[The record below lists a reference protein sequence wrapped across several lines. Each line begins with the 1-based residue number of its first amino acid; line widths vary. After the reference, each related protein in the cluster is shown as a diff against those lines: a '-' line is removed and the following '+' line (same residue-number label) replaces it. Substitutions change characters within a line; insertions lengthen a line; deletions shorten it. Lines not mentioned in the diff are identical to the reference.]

1 MVFEAEQQAIPQV
14 KPLLK
19 KEKRPKLTNGDRLLI
34 IGLFLVTVLL
44 SGFLYFQTQITEFF
58 QKIKKVPE
66 KITSPL
72 VITGG
77 KEMKKFDPSP
87 VLEEIK
93 NLTKDLLGTYGVY
106 VYRFEDG
113 KEYGLHQ
120 NEIFPAASLM
130 KLPVIL
136 TLYQEAEAG
145 RIDLE
150 TEYKLLEKDKRGG
163 AGILQS
169 RPAGEVYAYRKLA
182 ELMGQYSDNT
192 ANNILVK
199 ILGAQKIQQ
208 TIDSLGMKKTNFAKY
223 ETTPQDIGLFFR
235 KLYEGGIVTNQ
246 HKEEILKFLTKT
258 GWEDRIPAGI
268 PEGVRVAHK
277 IGTEIGVFSD
287 AGIVFTQKPFVLVI
301 MTKEA
306 KEAEAKEILPK
317 ITKVVWEFEE
327 KSQGPRA
334 F

>member
-1 MVFEAEQQAIPQV
+1 MAFEGEQQAIPQV

-19 KEKRPKLTNGDRLLI
+19 KQEKPKLTNGDRLLI
-34 IGLFLVTVLL
+34 IGLFLTTVFL
-44 SGFLYFQTQITEFF
+44 SGFLYFQPQISAFF
-58 QKIKKVPE
+58 QKIKKTPE

-77 KEMKKFDPSP
+77 KEVKKFDPTS

-93 NLTKDLLGTYGVY
+93 NLTSQLLGTYGVY

-113 KEYGLHQ
+113 KEYGLQQ

-145 RIDLE
+145 KINLE
-150 TEYKLLEKDKRGG
+150 EEYKLLEKDKRGG
-163 AGILQS
+163 AGVLQS
-169 RPAGEVYAYRKLA
+169 RPAGEVYTYRKLA

-192 ANNILVK
+192 ANNVLVK
-199 ILGAQKIQQ
+199 ILGPEKIQQ
-208 TIDSLGMKKTNFAKY
+208 TIDSLGMKKTNFAEY

-235 KLYEGGIVTNQ
+235 KLYEGGVVISQ

-258 GWEDRIPAGI
+258 GFEDRIPAGI
-268 PEGVRVAHK
+268 PKEVRVAHK

-287 AGIVFTQKPFVLVI
+287 AGIVFSQKPFVLVI
-301 MTKEA
+301 MSREAKESEA
-306 KEAEAKEILPK
+306 KEALPK
-317 ITKVVWEFEE
+317 IAKVIWEWEE
-327 KSQGPRA
+327 KN
-334 F
+334 

>member
-1 MVFEAEQQAIPQV
+1 MGFAPEQQTIPQV
-14 KPLLK
+14 QPLLK
-19 KEKRPKLTNGDRLLI
+19 KQKRPKLTNGDRLLI
-34 IGLFLVTVLL
+34 IGLFLTTVFL
-44 SGFLYFQTQITEFF
+44 SGFLYFQPQISAFF
-58 QKIKKVPE
+58 QKIKKTPE

-77 KEMKKFDPSP
+77 KEVKKFDPTP

-113 KEYGLHQ
+113 KEYGLQQ

-145 RIDLE
+145 KINLE
-150 TEYKLLEKDKRGG
+150 EEYKLLEKDKRGG

-169 RPAGEVYAYRKLA
+169 RPAGEVYTYRKLA

-192 ANNILVK
+192 ANNVLVK
-199 ILGAQKIQQ
+199 ILGPEKIQQ
-208 TIDSLGMKKTNFAKY
+208 TIDNLGMKKTNFAEY

-235 KLYEGGIVTNQ
+235 KLYEGGVVTSQ

-258 GWEDRIPAGI
+258 GFEDRIPAGI
-268 PEGVRVAHK
+268 PKEVRVAHK

-287 AGIVFTQKPFVLVI
+287 AGIVFSQKPFVLVI
-301 MTKEA
+301 MSREAKESEA
-306 KEAEAKEILPK
+306 KEALPK
-317 ITKVVWEFEE
+317 IAKAVWEWEE
-327 KSQGPRA
+327 KN
-334 F
+334 

>member
-1 MVFEAEQQAIPQV
+1 MDFTPKQQIIPQIQ
-14 KPLLK
+14 PLLK
-19 KEKRPKLTNGDRLLI
+19 KQKKPKLTNSDRLLI
-34 IGLFLVTVLL
+34 IGLFLVTVFL
-44 SGFLYFQTQITEFF
+44 SGFLYFQPQISAFF
-58 QKIKKVPE
+58 QKIKKAPE

-72 VITGG
+72 VISGG
-77 KEMKKFDPSP
+77 KEMKKFDPTP

-93 NLTKDLLGTYGVY
+93 NLTSQLLGTYGVY
-106 VYRFEDG
+106 VYRFEDSQ
-113 KEYGLHQ
+113 EYGLHQ
-120 NEIFPAASLM
+120 NEVFPAASLM

-169 RPAGEVYAYRKLA
+169 RPVGEVYTYRKLVQ
-182 ELMGQYSDNT
+182 LMGQYSDNT
-192 ANNILVK
+192 ANNVLVK
-199 ILGAQKIQQ
+199 ILGGQKIQQ
-208 TIDSLGMKKTNFAKY
+208 TIDDLGMKKTNFVEY
-223 ETTPQDIGLFFR
+223 ETTPYDIGLFFR

-246 HKEEILKFLTKT
+246 HKEEILRFLTKT
-258 GWEDRIPAGI
+258 GWEDRIPVGV

-287 AGIVFTQKPFVLVI
+287 AGIVFAQKPFVLVI

-306 KEAEAKEILPK
+306 KETEAKEILPK
-317 ITKVVWEFEE
+317 IAKVVWEFEE
-327 KSQGPRA
+327 KN
-334 F
+334 

>member
-1 MVFEAEQQAIPQV
+1 MGFAPEQQTIPQV

-19 KEKRPKLTNGDRLLI
+19 KEKKPKLTNGDRLLI

-44 SGFLYFQTQITEFF
+44 SGFAYFQPQISGFF
-58 QKIKKVPE
+58 QKIKKAPE

-113 KEYGLHQ
+113 QEYGLRQH
-120 NEIFPAASLM
+120 EIFPAASLM

-136 TLYQEAEAG
+136 TLYQEAEVG
-145 RIDLE
+145 RIDLD
-150 TEYKLLEKDKRGG
+150 TEYKLLEKDKRRG
-163 AGILQS
+163 AGVLQG
-169 RPAGEVYAYRKLA
+169 RPAGEVYTYRKMA

-192 ANNILVK
+192 ANNVLVK
-199 ILGAQKIQQ
+199 ILGPQKIQQ
-208 TIDSLGMKKTNFAKY
+208 TIDNLGMKKTNFTEY
-223 ETTPQDIGLFFR
+223 ETTPYDIGLFFR
-235 KLYEGGIVTNQ
+235 KLYDGGVVTSK

-258 GWEDRIPAGI
+258 VWEDRIPAGI
-268 PEGVRVAHK
+268 PAGVRVAHK

-287 AGIVFTQKPFVLVI
+287 AGIIFSQKPFALVI

-306 KEAEAKEILPK
+306 KEVEAKEVLPK
-317 ITKVVWEFEE
+317 IAKAVWEFEE
-327 KSQGPRA
+327 KN
-334 F
+334 

>member
-1 MVFEAEQQAIPQV
+1 MAFEGEQQTIPQV

-19 KEKRPKLTNGDRLLI
+19 KQVKPKLTNGDRLLI
-34 IGLFLVTVLL
+34 IGLFLTTVFL
-44 SGFLYFQTQITEFF
+44 SGFLYFQPQISAFF
-58 QKIKKVPE
+58 QKIKKTPE
-66 KITSPL
+66 KVTSPL

-77 KEMKKFDPSP
+77 KEVKKFDPTP

-113 KEYGLHQ
+113 KEYGLQQ

-145 RIDLE
+145 KINLE
-150 TEYKLLEKDKRGG
+150 EEYKLLEKDKKGG
-163 AGILQS
+163 AGVLQS
-169 RPAGEVYAYRKLA
+169 RPAGEVYTYRKLA

-192 ANNILVK
+192 ANNVLVK
-199 ILGAQKIQQ
+199 ILGPGKIQQ
-208 TIDSLGMKKTNFAKY
+208 TIDSLGMKKTNFAEY

-235 KLYEGGIVTNQ
+235 KLYEGGVVTSQ

-258 GWEDRIPAGI
+258 GFEDRIPAGI
-268 PEGVRVAHK
+268 PKEVRVAHK

-287 AGIVFTQKPFVLVI
+287 AGIVFSQKPFVLVI
-301 MTKEA
+301 MSREA
-306 KEAEAKEILPK
+306 KESEAKGVLPK
-317 ITKVVWEFEE
+317 IAKAVWEWEE
-327 KSQGPRA
+327 KN
-334 F
+334 

>member
-1 MVFEAEQQAIPQV
+1 MVFTPEQQTIPQV

-19 KEKRPKLTNGDRLLI
+19 KPKKPKLTDGDRLLI
-34 IGLFLVTVLL
+34 VALFLTTVLI

-77 KEMKKFDPSP
+77 KEMKKFDPNP

-93 NLTKDLLGTYGVY
+93 SLTKEPLGTYGVY

-113 KEYGLHQ
+113 KEYGLRQ

-130 KLPVIL
+130 KMPVIL

-169 RPAGEVYAYRKLA
+169 RPAGEVYTYRKLA

-192 ANNILVK
+192 ANNVLVK

-208 TIDSLGMKKTNFAKY
+208 TIDNLGMKKTNFVEY
-223 ETTPQDIGLFFR
+223 ETTPYDIGLFFR
-235 KLYEGGIVTNQ
+235 KLYEGEIVTNQ

-258 GWEDRIPAGI
+258 GWEDRIPAGV

-287 AGIVFTQKPFVLVI
+287 AGIVFAPKPFVLVI

-306 KEAEAKEILPK
+306 KEIEAKEALPK
-317 ITKVVWEFEE
+317 IAKAVWEWE
-327 KSQGPRA
+327 KKN
-334 F
+334 

>member
-1 MVFEAEQQAIPQV
+1 MAFQPEQQAIPQI

-19 KEKRPKLTNGDRLLI
+19 KPKRPRLTNSDRLVI
-34 IGLFLVTVLL
+34 VAVFLLTVIT
-44 SGFLYFQTQITEFF
+44 SGFFYFQTQIGEFF
-58 QKIKKVPE
+58 QKIRKAPL

-77 KEMKKFDPSP
+77 REVKRFDPTP

-113 KEYGLHQ
+113 QEYGLHQ
-120 NEIFPAASLM
+120 KEIFPAASLM

-145 RIDLE
+145 KISLE
-150 TEYKLLEKDKRGG
+150 TRYKLLEADKRGG

-169 RPAGEVYAYRKLA
+169 RPAGEVYTYRKLA

-192 ANNILVK
+192 ANNVLVK
-199 ILGAQKIQQ
+199 ILGQQKIQQ
-208 TIDSLGMKKTNFAKY
+208 TIDNLGMKKTNFTKY
-223 ETTPQDIGLFFR
+223 ETTPEDIGIFFR
-235 KLYEGGIVTNQ
+235 KLYQGKIVNQ
-246 HKEEILKFLTKT
+246 VNQGEILKFLTKT
-258 GWEDRIPAGI
+258 GFEDRIPAGV

-287 AGIVFTQKPFVLVI
+287 GGIVFGEDPFVLVI
-301 MTKEA
+301 LSKNARESEA
-306 KEAEAKEILPK
+306 KEVLPK
-317 ITKVVWEFEE
+317 ITRAVWEWENS
-327 KSQGPRA
+327 K
-334 F
+334 

>member
-1 MVFEAEQQAIPQV
+1 MITPKPQQQIIPEV

-19 KEKRPKLTNGDRLLI
+19 KPTRQRLSNGDRLAILLI
-34 IGLFLVTVLL
+34 FLATVLA
-44 SGFLYFQTQITEFF
+44 SGFFYFKDKLLGIR
-58 QKIKKVPE
+58 E
-66 KITSPL
+66 KITAPL
-72 VITGG
+72 IISSGS
-77 KEMKKFDPSP
+77 EEEKFDPSP
-87 VLEEIK
+87 VLKEIESLTA
-93 NLTKDLLGTYGVY
+93 NLRGTYGVY
-106 VYRFEDG
+106 VYRFGDG
-113 KEYGLHQ
+113 NEYGVHQ
-120 NEIFPAASLM
+120 SEIFPAASLM

-145 RIDLE
+145 ELSLE
-150 TEYKLLEKDKRGG
+150 TKYKLLEKDKRGG
-163 AGILQS
+163 AGILQD
-169 RPAGEVYAYRKLA
+169 RPAGEVYTYRKLA
-182 ELMGQYSDNT
+182 QLMGQYSDNT
-192 ANNILVK
+192 ANNVLVK
-199 ILGAQKIQQ
+199 ILGPQKIQQ
-208 TIDSLGMKKTNFAKY
+208 TIDNLGMKKTNFTKY
-223 ETTPQDIGLFFR
+223 ETTPEDIGLFFK
-235 KLYEGGIVTNQ
+235 KLYEGGVVTNQ

-287 AGIVFTQKPFVLVI
+287 AGIVFTQKPFVLVV

>member
-1 MVFEAEQQAIPQV
+1 MAFEGEQQTIPQV
-14 KPLLK
+14 KPFLK
-19 KEKRPKLTNGDRLLI
+19 KQEKPKLTNGDRLLI
-34 IGLFLVTVLL
+34 IGLFLTTVFL
-44 SGFLYFQTQITEFF
+44 SGFAYFQPQIFAFF
-58 QKIKKVPE
+58 QKIKKTPE

-77 KEMKKFDPSP
+77 KEVKKFDPTP

-106 VYRFEDG
+106 VYRFEDS

-145 RIDLE
+145 KINLGE
-150 TEYKLLEKDKRGG
+150 EYKLLEKDKRGG
-163 AGILQS
+163 AGVLQS
-169 RPAGEVYAYRKLA
+169 RPVGEVYTYRKLA

-192 ANNILVK
+192 ANNVLVK
-199 ILGAQKIQQ
+199 ILGPEKIQQ
-208 TIDSLGMKKTNFAKY
+208 TIDNLGMKKTNFAKY
-223 ETTPQDIGLFFR
+223 ETAPQDIGLFFK
-235 KLYEGGIVTNQ
+235 KLYEDGVVTSQ

-258 GWEDRIPAGI
+258 GFEDRIPAGI
-268 PEGVRVAHK
+268 PKEVRVAHK

-287 AGIVFTQKPFVLVI
+287 AGIVFSQKPFVLVI
-301 MTKEA
+301 MSKNARESEA
-306 KEAEAKEILPK
+306 KEVLPK
-317 ITKVVWEFEE
+317 ITRAVWEWEE
-327 KSQGPRA
+327 EN
-334 F
+334 

>member
-1 MVFEAEQQAIPQV
+1 MAFEGEQQAIPQV

-19 KEKRPKLTNGDRLLI
+19 KQEKPKLTNGDRLLI
-34 IGLFLVTVLL
+34 IGLFLTTVFL
-44 SGFLYFQTQITEFF
+44 SGFLYFQPQISAFF
-58 QKIKKVPE
+58 QKIKKTPE

-77 KEMKKFDPSP
+77 KEVKKFDPTP

-93 NLTKDLLGTYGVY
+93 NLTSQLLGTYGVY

-145 RIDLE
+145 KINLE
-150 TEYKLLEKDKRGG
+150 EEYKLLEKDKRGG
-163 AGILQS
+163 AGVLQS
-169 RPAGEVYAYRKLA
+169 RPAGEVYTYRKLA

-192 ANNILVK
+192 ANNVLVK
-199 ILGAQKIQQ
+199 ILGPEKIQQ
-208 TIDSLGMKKTNFAKY
+208 TIDNLGMKKTNFAEY

-235 KLYEGGIVTNQ
+235 KLYEGGVVTSQ

-258 GWEDRIPAGI
+258 GFEDRIPAGI
-268 PEGVRVAHK
+268 PKEVRVAHK

-287 AGIVFTQKPFVLVI
+287 AGIVFSQKPFVLVI
-301 MTKEA
+301 MSREA
-306 KEAEAKEILPK
+306 KESEAKEVLPK
-317 ITKVVWEFEE
+317 IAKAVWEWEE
-327 KSQGPRA
+327 KN
-334 F
+334 

>member
-1 MVFEAEQQAIPQV
+1 MAFEGEQQAIPQV

-19 KEKRPKLTNGDRLLI
+19 KPEKPKLTNGDRLLI
-34 IGLFLVTVLL
+34 IGLFLTTVFF
-44 SGFLYFQTQITEFF
+44 SGFLYFQPQISAFF
-58 QKIKKVPE
+58 QKIKKTPE

-77 KEMKKFDPSP
+77 KEVKKFDPTP

-145 RIDLE
+145 KINLE
-150 TEYKLLEKDKRGG
+150 EEYKLLEKDKRGG

-169 RPAGEVYAYRKLA
+169 RPVGEVYTYRKLA

-192 ANNILVK
+192 ANNVLVK
-199 ILGAQKIQQ
+199 ILGPEKIQK

-235 KLYEGGIVTNQ
+235 KLYEDGVVTSQ

-258 GWEDRIPAGI
+258 GFEDRIPAGI
-268 PEGVRVAHK
+268 PKEVRVAHK

-287 AGIVFTQKPFVLVI
+287 AGIVFSQKPFVLVI
-301 MTKEA
+301 MSKEA
-306 KEAEAKEILPK
+306 KESEAKEALPK
-317 ITKVVWEFEE
+317 IAKAVWEWEE
-327 KSQGPRA
+327 EN
-334 F
+334 

>member
-1 MVFEAEQQAIPQV
+1 MAFAGEQQVIPQV

-19 KEKRPKLTNGDRLLI
+19 KQEKPKLNNGDRLLI
-34 IGLFLVTVLL
+34 IGLFLTTVFL
-44 SGFLYFQTQITEFF
+44 SGFLYFQPQISAFF
-58 QKIKKVPE
+58 QKIKKTPE

-77 KEMKKFDPSP
+77 KEVKKFDPTS

-93 NLTKDLLGTYGVY
+93 NLTNQLLGTYGVY

-113 KEYGLHQ
+113 KEYGFQQ

-145 RIDLE
+145 KINLE
-150 TEYKLLEKDKRGG
+150 EEYKLLEKDKRGG

-169 RPAGEVYAYRKLA
+169 RPAGEVYTYRKLA

-192 ANNILVK
+192 ANNVLVK
-199 ILGAQKIQQ
+199 ILGPEKIQQ
-208 TIDSLGMKKTNFAKY
+208 TIDSLGMKKTNFAEY

-235 KLYEGGIVTNQ
+235 KLYEGGVVTSQ

-258 GWEDRIPAGI
+258 GFEDRIPAGI
-268 PEGVRVAHK
+268 PKEVRVAHK

-287 AGIVFTQKPFVLVI
+287 AGIVFSQKPFVLVI
-301 MTKEA
+301 MSREAKESEA
-306 KEAEAKEILPK
+306 KEALPK
-317 ITKVVWEFEE
+317 IAKAVWEWEE
-327 KSQGPRA
+327 KN
-334 F
+334 

>member
-1 MVFEAEQQAIPQV
+1 MAFEAEQQEISQV

-19 KEKRPKLTNGDRLLI
+19 KQKKPRLTNGDRLLI
-34 IGLFLVTVLL
+34 IGLFLVTVFL
-44 SGFLYFQTQITEFF
+44 SGFVYFQPQISGFF
-58 QKIKKVPE
+58 QKIKKTPE

-77 KEMKKFDPSP
+77 EGMKKFDPSP
-87 VLEEIK
+87 VLSEVK

-106 VYRFEDG
+106 VYRLEDDQ
-113 KEYGLHQ
+113 EYGLRQ

-136 TLYQEAEAG
+136 TLYQEAETG
-145 RIDLE
+145 RIDLG

-169 RPAGEVYAYRKLA
+169 RPAGEVYTYRKLA

-192 ANNILVK
+192 ANNVLVK
-199 ILGAQKIQQ
+199 ILGVEKIQQ
-208 TIDSLGMKKTNFAKY
+208 TIDSLGMKKTNFAEY
-223 ETTPQDIGLFFR
+223 ETTPWDIGLFFR
-235 KLYEGGIVTNQ
+235 RLYEGGVVSSQ

-268 PEGVRVAHK
+268 PQEVRVAHK

-287 AGIVFTQKPFVLVI
+287 AGIVFSQKPFVLVI
-301 MTKEA
+301 MSKEARESEA
-306 KEAEAKEILPK
+306 KEVLPK
-317 ITKVVWEFEE
+317 IAKVVWEWEE
-327 KSQGPRA
+327 KN
-334 F
+334 

>member
-1 MVFEAEQQAIPQV
+1 MVFTPEQQTIPQV
-14 KPLLK
+14 KPVLK
-19 KEKRPKLTNGDRLLI
+19 KQKRPKLTNGDRLLI
-34 IGLFLVTVLL
+34 IALFLTTVLV

-58 QKIKKVPE
+58 QRIKKAPE
-66 KITSPL
+66 KVVSPL

-93 NLTKDLLGTYGVY
+93 NSTKELLGAYGVY

-113 KEYGLHQ
+113 QEYGLRQ

-136 TLYQEAEAG
+136 TLYQETEAG
-145 RIDLE
+145 RIDLD

-163 AGILQS
+163 AGILQG
-169 RPAGEVYAYRKLA
+169 RPAGEVYTYRKLA

-192 ANNILVK
+192 ANNVLVK
-199 ILGAQKIQQ
+199 ILGPQKIQQ
-208 TIDSLGMKKTNFAKY
+208 TIDNLGMKKTNFVEY
-223 ETTPQDIGLFFR
+223 ETTPYDIGLFFR

-258 GWEDRIPAGI
+258 GWEDRIPAGV
-268 PEGVRVAHK
+268 PEGVRVATK
-277 IGTEIGVFSD
+277 LAPRLVFFPMP
-287 AGIVFTQKPFVLVI
+287 ALF
-301 MTKEA
+301 
-306 KEAEAKEILPK
+306 LP
-317 ITKVVWEFEE
+317 
-327 KSQGPRA
+327 QGRL

>member
-1 MVFEAEQQAIPQV
+1 MAFAGEQQVIPQV

-19 KEKRPKLTNGDRLLI
+19 KQEKPKLNNGDRLLI
-34 IGLFLVTVLL
+34 IGLFLTTVFL
-44 SGFLYFQTQITEFF
+44 SGFLYFQPQISAFF
-58 QKIKKVPE
+58 QKIKKTPE

-77 KEMKKFDPSP
+77 KEVKKFDPTS

-93 NLTKDLLGTYGVY
+93 NLTNQLLGTYGVY

-113 KEYGLHQ
+113 KEYGFQQ

-145 RIDLE
+145 KINLE
-150 TEYKLLEKDKRGG
+150 EEYKLLEKDKRGG

-169 RPAGEVYAYRKLA
+169 RPAGEVYTYRKLA

-192 ANNILVK
+192 ANNVLVK
-199 ILGAQKIQQ
+199 ILGPEKIQQ
-208 TIDSLGMKKTNFAKY
+208 TIDNLGMKKTNFAKY

-235 KLYEGGIVTNQ
+235 KLYEDGVVTSQ

-258 GWEDRIPAGI
+258 GFEDRIPAGI
-268 PEGVRVAHK
+268 PKEIRVAHK

-287 AGIVFTQKPFVLVI
+287 AGIVFSQKPFVLVI
-301 MTKEA
+301 ISREAKESEA
-306 KEAEAKEILPK
+306 KEALPK
-317 ITKVVWEFEE
+317 IAKMVWEWEE
-327 KSQGPRA
+327 KN
-334 F
+334 

>member
-1 MVFEAEQQAIPQV
+1 MVFTPEQQTIPQV
-14 KPLLK
+14 QPLLK
-19 KEKRPKLTNGDRLLI
+19 KPKRPKLTNGDRLLI
-34 IGLFLVTVLL
+34 IGLFLTTVFL
-44 SGFLYFQTQITEFF
+44 SGFLYFQPQVAGFF
-58 QKIKKVPE
+58 QKIKKAPE

-113 KEYGLHQ
+113 QGYGLHQ

-130 KLPVIL
+130 KLSVIL

-145 RIDLE
+145 KIDLE

-169 RPAGEVYAYRKLA
+169 RPVGEVYTYRRLA

-192 ANNILVK
+192 ANNVLVK
-199 ILGAQKIQQ
+199 ILGPQKIQQ
-208 TIDSLGMKKTNFAKY
+208 TIDNLGMKKTNFAEY

-235 KLYEGGIVTNQ
+235 KLYGGGVVTNQ

-258 GWEDRIPAGI
+258 GWEDRIPAGV

-287 AGIVFTQKPFVLVI
+287 AGIVFAQKPVVLVI

-306 KEAEAKEILPK
+306 KEVEARETLPK
-317 ITKVVWEFEE
+317 ITRAIWEFERE
-327 KSQGPRA
+327 N
-334 F
+334 